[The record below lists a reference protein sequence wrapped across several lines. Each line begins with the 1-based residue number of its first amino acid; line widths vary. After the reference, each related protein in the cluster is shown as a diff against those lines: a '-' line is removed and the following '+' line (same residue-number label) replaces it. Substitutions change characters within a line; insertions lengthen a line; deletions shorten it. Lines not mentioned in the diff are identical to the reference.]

1 MQKQQAQSVPVSKQS
16 NSKGGIAMDKVIA
29 KLQLLAEN
37 HIREI
42 NVPEEDRVNRVM
54 VYKARNGKIVLKK
67 LDPIGFSK
75 CLFKHIAPLSQ
86 LLEVKIDQRLFQV
99 NEEQSREDVLMNR
112 LKLESGLQ
120 EITYNNCKY
129 VPCGA
134 ASSLKEGRLWYSTEQ
149 VRDTVHK
156 YFPYSEAC
164 STYMGVLLSQGFS
177 GEFKSDAVCVY
188 EESDNRNDGMGYIK
202 MSFAHT
208 QGIYSQ
214 AQVRIIDP
222 INFSAAKGTLL
233 LMADKLFTAM
243 FGDKDISINKTLIK
257 SESSIFQSCIISVRS
272 VARFMPMRSSFQVL
286 QFVSPAGYAKL
297 KLSIDKHLEEIFAR
311 FTNKEKAIEELKLR
325 LIEEDGTMLVDTKL
339 AMLLLSGL
347 DIRHP
352 WIQSRISSLWLKELS
367 ELALGGPI
375 QFCSGMAAFDPSMKP
390 GTVRF
395 FNGSVFMNMKELSD
409 IELGDADGD
418 ILGFC
423 LDCEKRECIVLR
435 YPLIQSVSIM
445 KLRVVGEIPS
455 CLLSNPLAVEVFSEI
470 HRLSPIQ
477 KPDTIKKHTS
487 LSQLVSVLLDGASGG
502 GIGGSTLALSASV
515 AHGKDDL
522 TFALGFYS
530 YCECLSF
537 KHTVLN
543 QPSVSPAKV
552 LKELQSPAW
561 FGLNPERLSDFQVV
575 EYPGIVAEN
584 YNYVANKIQA
594 FKTTLD
600 TQKKPLS
607 EFRGLIPIPKSF
619 NRKAFIKIY
628 ECYKAYCKNVS
639 IAIEKKDE
647 ELLNR
652 TIRATEIIGM
662 GMSEKDI
669 ALAWHISHLGS
680 GLASFVIHLGINQI
694 VKLLGHSV
702 HVPVLKVVSNTE
714 PQLTMKGF
722 ENTYQKNIDLCLKKL
737 FAA

>member
-1 MQKQQAQSVPVSKQS
+1 MQSENKTVSVPKPI

-37 HIREI
+37 HVKEI
-42 NVPEEDRVNRVM
+42 NIPEEDRVNRVM
-54 VYKARNGKIVLKK
+54 VYKARNGKIVMKK

-99 NEEQSREDVLMNR
+99 SDEQSKEDVLINR

-120 EITYNNCKY
+120 EITYNDCKY

-134 ASSLKEGRLWYSTEQ
+134 ASSLKEGRLWYATEQ

-156 YFPYSEAC
+156 YFPYAEAC

-177 GEFKSDAVCVY
+177 GEFKSNAVCVY
-188 EESDNRNDGMGYIK
+188 EENTDVDGQGYIRK
-202 MSFAHT
+202 SFAHS
-208 QGIYSQ
+208 QDIYSQ

-233 LMADKLFTAM
+233 IMADKLFTAM
-243 FGDKDISINKTLIK
+243 FGDKDIAINKTLIK
-257 SESSIFQSCIISVRS
+257 SESSTFQSCFVSIRS
-272 VARFMPMRSSFQVL
+272 LAQFRPMRSSFQVL
-286 QFVSPAGYAKL
+286 QFLSPEGYAKL
-297 KLSIDKHLEEIFAR
+297 KPSVDKHLEEIFAR

-325 LIEEDGTMLVDTKL
+325 LIEEDGTLLVDSKL

-352 WIQSRISSLWLKELS
+352 YLQSRIASLWLKELS
-367 ELALGGPI
+367 ELTLGGPI
-375 QFCSGMAAFDPSMKP
+375 QFCSGMAGFDPSIKP

-395 FNGSVFMNMKELSD
+395 SNGSVFMNMKELVD
-409 IELGDADGD
+409 IELGDVDGD
-418 ILGFC
+418 VLGFC
-423 LDCEKRECIVLR
+423 LDREKRECIVIR

-455 CLLSNPLAVEVFSEI
+455 CLPSNPLAVEVLSEI
-470 HRLSPIQ
+470 HHLSPIQ
-477 KPDTIKKHTS
+477 KPETIKKHTS

-515 AHGKDDL
+515 ANSKHDL
-522 TFALGFYS
+522 TFALGYHAF
-530 YCECLSF
+530 CEVMSF
-537 KHTVLN
+537 KHTILN

-552 LKELQSPAW
+552 LKDLGGSPAW
-561 FGLNPERLSDFQVV
+561 FGLNQERLSDFQVV
-575 EYPGIVAEN
+575 EYPGIVALN
-584 YNYVANKIQA
+584 YNYIATKIQE
-594 FKTTLD
+594 FITTLD
-600 TQKKPLS
+600 AQKKPLS
-607 EFRGLIPIPKSF
+607 DFRGLIPIPKSF
-619 NRKAFIKIY
+619 SRKSFIRIY
-628 ECYKAYCKNVS
+628 ETYKKYCQNIS
-639 IAIEKKDE
+639 TAIEKKDE
-647 ELLNR
+647 GLLNR

-662 GMSEKDI
+662 GMSEKEV
-669 ALAWHISHLGS
+669 ALAWHISHLGK
-680 GLASFVIHLGINQI
+680 GLASFVFHLGINQI
-694 VKLLGHSV
+694 VKLLGHSI
-702 HVPVLKVVSNTE
+702 HVPVLKVIENTE

-722 ENTYQKNIDLCLKKL
+722 ENVYQKNIDLCLKKL